1 MEMTTETAAI
11 IRQKDA
17 RIADLERQVDNLRS
31 TSEKQSVII
40 EENPKQLFLDFED
53 AQQIPFEDKKPA
65 AESKTKEKGSEL
77 KKKPK
82 KKGGNQLVLTDN
94 LEVEKLFLMS
104 RKMKSLIQ

>member
-1 MEMTTETAAI
+1 MESTTKITDI
-11 IRQKDA
+11 IRRKDA
-17 RIADLERQVDNLRS
+17 QIADLKRQNDNLRAMIFGS

-53 AQQIPFEDKKPA
+53 AQQIPLEDINPA

-82 KKGGNQLVLTDN
+82 KKGGNQLILPEN
-94 LEVEKLFLMS
+94 LEVEKNYS
-104 RKMKSLIQ
+104 